1 MPDFIKLVGLGGFE
15 KAFPYQ
21 MSGGMQQRCGLARAL
36 AVEPNVLLMDEPFA
50 AVDAQTREILQFE
63 LLRIWEER
71 PTAMI
76 FVTHSIEE
84 AVLLGHRVI
93 VLKGRPGPATCGTS
107 WTSASGG
114 RGTAGSWTASASGSC
129 AITCGPWSCRARPAW
144 TGPRAYRPPLVTSTR
159 RVPGRSR
166 AEMRSVL
173 AATKTAAA
181 LTALSAAVCALAA
194 CGGSSGGSTG
204 NSSFPTITLGSPGVP
219 PVISGL
225 LPYIAQKQGFYR
237 KYKVNVVIRSF
248 QTGTDATRAVATGQ
262 IDTAIM
268 PPAQLME
275 LASTGVPLVGIQGQE
290 VPDWLVA
297 STDPAVKTCAQLKG
311 QGVSVDAVGGI
322 RYVAL
327 NSMLKSC
334 GLSAQ
339 QIKPLVFPGNNAP
352 QGMIAGQIRVGV
364 LHLNELIDV
373 DTQLHK
379 QVTVVMRASQVS
391 PNNMYEMYGV
401 KKPTLAAKHTAFVRM
416 VAAQIAAL
424 KWMTNPANLDK
435 AAQLGTVVGDSQP
448 VMKRALQQY
457 FRMGF
462 WTVNGSGMPAANIN
476 HMIAVQIAVGNL
488 KQATA
493 PTYAKIVD
501 QGVYQQAAKL
511 AS

>member
-1 MPDFIKLVGLGGFE
+1 MRKPFTAA
-15 KAFPYQ
+15 KA
-21 MSGGMQQRCGLARAL
+21 
-36 AVEPNVLLMDEPFA
+36 A
-50 AVDAQTREILQFE
+50 AVLT
-63 LLRIWEER
+63 
-71 PTAMI
+71 TA
-76 FVTHSIEE
+76 
-84 AVLLGHRVI
+84 
-93 VLKGRPGPATCGTS
+93 
-107 WTSASGG
+107 
-114 RGTAGSWTASASGSC
+114 TAG
-129 AITCGPWSCRARPAW
+129 
-144 TGPRAYRPPLVTSTR
+144 
-159 RVPGRSR
+159 
-166 AEMRSVL
+166 VL
-173 AATKTAAA
+173 
-181 LTALSAAVCALAA
+181 ALSAC
-194 CGGSSGGSTG
+194 GSSGGGSA

-225 LPYIAQKQGFYR
+225 LPYIAEKEGFYQ

-297 STDPAVKTCAQLKG
+297 STSPAVKTCTQMKG

-327 NSMLKSC
+327 SSMLKSC
-334 GLSAQ
+334 GLSIQ

-352 QGMIAGQIRVGV
+352 QGMIAGQIKVGV

-373 DTQLHK
+373 DAQLPK
-379 QVTVVMRASQVS
+379 PPTVVMRASQVS

-401 KKPTLAAKHTAFVRM
+401 KKPTLSTKRTAFVRM

-448 VMKRALQQY
+448 VMKQALQQY
-457 FRMGF
+457 FKMGF
-462 WTVNGSGMPAANIN
+462 WTLNGSGMPQVNIN
-476 HMIAVQIAVGNL
+476 HMIATQIAVGNL
-488 KQATA
+488 KKATA
-493 PTYAKIVD
+493 PTYGQIVD
-501 QGVYQQAAKL
+501 QSIYADAAKL

>member
-1 MPDFIKLVGLGGFE
+1 
-15 KAFPYQ
+15 
-21 MSGGMQQRCGLARAL
+21 
-36 AVEPNVLLMDEPFA
+36 
-50 AVDAQTREILQFE
+50 
-63 LLRIWEER
+63 
-71 PTAMI
+71 
-76 FVTHSIEE
+76 
-84 AVLLGHRVI
+84 
-93 VLKGRPGPATCGTS
+93 
-107 WTSASGG
+107 
-114 RGTAGSWTASASGSC
+114 
-129 AITCGPWSCRARPAW
+129 
-144 TGPRAYRPPLVTSTR
+144 
-159 RVPGRSR
+159 
-166 AEMRSVL
+166 
-173 AATKTAAA
+173 
-181 LTALSAAVCALAA
+181 
-194 CGGSSGGSTG
+194 
-204 NSSFPTITLGSPGVP
+204 
-219 PVISGL
+219 
-225 LPYIAQKQGFYR
+225 
-237 KYKVNVVIRSF
+237 
-248 QTGTDATRAVATGQ
+248 
-262 IDTAIM
+262 M

-297 STDPAVKTCAQLKG
+297 STNPAVRTCAQVKG

-334 GLSAQ
+334 NLSAE

-352 QGMIAGQIRVGV
+352 QGMIAGQIKVGV

-401 KKPTLAAKHTAFVRM
+401 KKPTLAAKHTAFIRM
-416 VAAQIAAL
+416 VAAQIATL
-424 KWMTNPANLDK
+424 RWMTNPANLDK

-448 VMKRALQQY
+448 VMKQALQQY

-462 WTVNGSGMPAANIN
+462 WTLHGSGMPAANVN

-493 PTYAKIVD
+493 PTYAQIVD
-501 QGVYQQAAKL
+501 QAIYQQAAKL

>member
-1 MPDFIKLVGLGGFE
+1 
-15 KAFPYQ
+15 
-21 MSGGMQQRCGLARAL
+21 
-36 AVEPNVLLMDEPFA
+36 
-50 AVDAQTREILQFE
+50 
-63 LLRIWEER
+63 
-71 PTAMI
+71 
-76 FVTHSIEE
+76 
-84 AVLLGHRVI
+84 
-93 VLKGRPGPATCGTS
+93 
-107 WTSASGG
+107 
-114 RGTAGSWTASASGSC
+114 
-129 AITCGPWSCRARPAW
+129 
-144 TGPRAYRPPLVTSTR
+144 
-159 RVPGRSR
+159 
-166 AEMRSVL
+166 MRSAL
-173 AATKTAAA
+173 AATKTAVA

-194 CGGSSGGSTG
+194 CGGSSGGAG

-225 LPYIAQKQGFYR
+225 LPYVAQKEGFY
-237 KYKVNVVIRSF
+237 KKFKVNVVIKNF

-262 IDTAIM
+262 IDSAIM

-297 STDPAVKTCAQLKG
+297 STDPAVRTCAQMKG

-334 GLSAQ
+334 NLSAE

-352 QGMIAGQIRVGV
+352 QGMIAGQIKLGV

-379 QVTVVMRASQVS
+379 QVTVVMRAAQVS
-391 PNNMYEMYGV
+391 PDNMYEMYGV
-401 KKPTLAAKHTAFVRM
+401 KKSTLAAKHTAFVRM
-416 VAAQIAAL
+416 VAAQIATL
-424 KWMTNPANLDK
+424 RWMTNPANLDK

-448 VMKRALQQY
+448 VMKQALQQY

-462 WTVNGSGMPAANIN
+462 WTLNGSGMPAAHVN

-493 PTYAKIVD
+493 PTYAQIVD
-501 QGVYQQAAKL
+501 QGIYQQATRL
-511 AS
+511 AP